1 MLVSRL
7 SVAAVVA
14 LAVAVALYLP
24 ERIFDRVLF
33 AWVALG
39 SAFGP
44 LVFVRLAGGTVTG
57 TRALGSVWT
66 GFVLAV
72 ALSLAPSAPGD
83 IAERVLPFAAALAV
97 LLTGSRFLVSAGPP
111 GAG

>member
-1 MLVSRL
+1 
-7 SVAAVVA
+7 
-14 LAVAVALYLP
+14 
-24 ERIFDRVLF
+24 
-33 AWVALG
+33 
-39 SAFGP
+39 
-44 LVFVRLAGGTVTG
+44 VFVRLAGGTVTAP
-57 TRALGSVWT
+57 RALGSVWT

-97 LLTGSRFLVSAGPP
+97 LLTGFRSRVSAGPP